1 MHSENNRE
9 NKSENKE
16 TFAEG
21 RRREGCAQ
29 DHNQNHSQT
38 FEQKALLYAYG
49 ELPAEEE
56 KNFLLHLNGCKICQ
70 RVLFVSSAA
79 RASLSEV
86 KAPAVC
92 LDKILLRSAQIDAAK
107 DAAAQK
113 RPFAAWLRWVFK
125 GGAGA
130 DLRPAPAVRL
140 TSFAAVLAAAM
151 LIFAGVFF
159 YKGGYGGTKGIYAVS
174 VSQQDFL
181 NSMYNNLDS
190 IETEVEGLE
199 TYISQFQ

>member
-1 MHSENNRE
+1 MRFENNRE

-21 RRREGCAQ
+21 RKREDCA
-29 DHNQNHSQT
+29 QNHSQD

-56 KNFLLHLNGCKICQ
+56 KDFLLHLNGCEACQ

-79 RASLSEV
+79 RASLGEV
-86 KAPAVC
+86 KVPEVC
-92 LDKILLRSAQIDAAK
+92 LERILQRAALLDAAK
-107 DAAAQK
+107 DAAKTSAAK
-113 RPFAAWLRWVFK
+113 KHSFAVWLRWAFR

-130 DLRPAPAVRL
+130 HLRPAPAVRL
-140 TSFAAVLAAAM
+140 TSFAAVFAAAVF
-151 LIFAGVFF
+151 IFAGVFF
-159 YKGGYGGTKGIYAVS
+159 YKGGYGGTKDIYAVS

-181 NSMYNNLDS
+181 NSMYDNLDS